1 MSRQMADSGLDS
13 VGARVTPRTPLS
25 HIVAALRRQ
34 HPTATA
40 NELLAS
46 AMEIQRRSREA
57 AAAARRAA
65 AQMAKPRYTLDV
77 QPAPAEVPPDPAPTE
92 KPKRAPRKRTTRAP
106 DEGGESSRW

>member
-1 MSRQMADSGLDS
+1 MSRQMADSGPDR

-46 AMEIQRRSREA
+46 AMEIQRQSREA

-65 AQMAKPRYTLDV
+65 AEAAVKPLPTLDPE
-77 QPAPAEVPPDPAPTE
+77 PAPAEPV
-92 KPKRAPRKRTTRAP
+92 KPRRVPRKRNKSAAG
-106 DEGGESSRW
+106 EVEGESSRW